1 MYDIEAKI
9 ANRYKIAAMLSE
21 CILFEYDIPTRT
33 FCKFDSFGDI
43 LEGFD
48 VIENFRYNEQLLSQI
63 HKDDL
68 DRFYVFCNELDAG
81 RDRLRLDLRIIDK
94 NKTYQWFQIKGQV
107 VTVENKEPTKVIGR
121 ISNIDTQKR
130 EKDKL
135 KERSERDPLT
145 TLYNK
150 ETTERLINKYLKI
163 NEESNQGTFLLI
175 DFDNFKGIN
184 DNFGHLLG
192 DSVLRDVSA
201 QLRRLFRTT
210 DIIGRVGGDEFVIYI
225 NSKTDED
232 SILSKVGDIHDIFDQ
247 MYGDKVK
254 QLRTSCSI
262 GIAFA
267 PKHGTVYKELFR
279 KADIALYQAKNSG
292 KACSRIYDETG
303 VTPKEDNSNNLY
315 NKYDA
320 RGEYI
325 VTQRP
330 NFQDSAVPY
339 FNLLYFA
346 EDTKESIKMVMS
358 MLGQEYSLNRINIS
372 EYDESNGALKYTY
385 EWVSE
390 GTQLSQEISH
400 PICPGETEGYQEL
413 FNEDGVFY
421 TNDIEPLHYQSE
433 TSYEYFYRKDVKAL
447 LQCIIIEEGKFKGIV
462 GYEIC
467 DRICTWKKKE
477 LDNLI
482 TLGRIMGIFSQRYN
496 NRILDERNQHLHNE
510 IAKNQKLLSYV
521 VKANTYEII
530 ELSKH
535 AKEMFPGAR
544 VGERCYEAFNNQGSP
559 CEHCPLYRLSG
570 TRERNTVDF
579 YNTNKNIR
587 LKNTATK
594 IKVDGMD
601 AVLICS
607 NEVTDL
613 VETIQGKDE
622 LTGLPSLSKFER
634 EANQRLNQD
643 KQYAV
648 LSLDIDK
655 FKNLN
660 SSLGYKKGNE
670 ILLTFVNG
678 IIKRLKSGE
687 LLCRSYADK
696 FLVLLELDTVEN
708 MIVRANRIFINAVN
722 HLQNSLSGVH
732 IVVAGGM
739 YIISYE
745 DTEIQTAID
754 KANIARKSIKGS
766 HASRLATY
774 DDTIHKKVMKETHI
788 ENRMMSAIKNQEFLV
803 YYQPKVEL
811 KTNRIVGAE
820 ALVRWRLGGN
830 KLMMPGDFIPIFE
843 KNGFI
848 SQMDFYVYENV
859 FAKMNQWGIAGRELL
874 PISLNIS
881 RIHIYDRDFI
891 NRMKVLVNRYNI
903 PPHMVELE
911 ITEGVFL
918 NDKTP
923 IIEVLNQL
931 KDIGFTLSIDDFGSG
946 YSSLN
951 LLRHLRMDV
960 LKLDKDFFD
969 QDIISSKESVVLVNV
984 IRMSKELGM
993 TVLSEGVETKE
1004 QAEYLASI
1012 GCDQAQGY
1020 YFAKPMPCSDFED
1033 LYIIIRNGDIN

>member
-1 MYDIEAKI
+1 MFEVGEKEV
-9 ANRYKIAAMLSE
+9 NRYQIAAMLSE
-21 CILFEYDIPTRT
+21 CILFEYHIPTRT
-33 FCKFDSFGDI
+33 FYKFDSYGDI
-43 LEGFD
+43 LEDFNI
-48 VIENFRYNEQLLSQI
+48 IENFRYNEQLLSKI

-68 DRFYVFCNELDAG
+68 ERFFVFCNELDAG
-81 RDRLRLDLRIIDK
+81 EDRLRLDLRIK
-94 NKTYQWFQIKGQV
+94 NKIKVYQWFQIKGQV
-107 VTVENKEPTKVIGR
+107 ITDENNEPTKVIGR
-121 ISNIDTQKR
+121 ISNIDSQKR

-150 ETTERLINKYLKI
+150 ETTELLINKYLKA
-163 NEESNQGTFLLI
+163 NEEVNHGTFLLI

-201 QLRRLFRTT
+201 QLRRLFRSM
-210 DIIGRVGGDEFVIYI
+210 DVIGRVGGDEFVVYI
-225 NSKTDED
+225 SGKTDEEA
-232 SILSKVGDIHDIFDQ
+232 ILAKVNDIHRIFDQ
-247 MYGDKVK
+247 MYADKVK

-262 GIAFA
+262 GVAYT
-267 PKHGTVYKELFR
+267 PKHGTIYKELFG

-292 KACSRIYDETG
+292 KACSRIYNDKEEA
-303 VTPKEDNSNNLY
+303 PKEHNFKNLY
-315 NKYDA
+315 YDKYDA
-320 RGEYI
+320 RDDHI

-330 NFQDSAVPY
+330 SFQDSAVPY
-339 FNLLYFA
+339 FNMLYFA
-346 EDTKESIKMVMS
+346 EDTKESINLVMS

-372 EYDESNGALKYTY
+372 EVDSLQASLKYTY

-390 GTQLSQEISH
+390 GIEPSQKLAN
-400 PICPGETEGYQEL
+400 PICPGTSEGYQEI

-421 TNDIEPLHYQSE
+421 SNDVEPLQYQSE
-433 TSYEYFYRKDVKAL
+433 VTYEHFLKKGVKAVI
-447 LQCIIIEEGKFKGIV
+447 QCAIIEEGKFKGII

-467 DRICTWKKKE
+467 DRIYTWRKKD

-482 TLGRIMGIFSQRYN
+482 SLGRILGRFALGYQSKVREEK
-496 NRILDERNQHLHNE
+496 NRLMQNE
-510 IAKNQKLLSYV
+510 IAKNQKLVSYV
-521 VKANTYEII
+521 LKANTYELLDIS
-530 ELSKH
+530 E
-535 AKEMFPGAR
+535 AARVMFPNAR
-544 VGERCYEAFNNQGSP
+544 VGEICYKTFNNLDTP
-559 CEHCPLYRLSG
+559 CEHCPLYGLSES
-570 TRERNTVDF
+570 RERSTANI
-579 YNTNKNIR
+579 YNANKNIR
-587 LKNTATK
+587 LKTTATRMTYE
-594 IKVDGMD
+594 DQD

-634 EANQRLNQD
+634 EANQRIKEG

-655 FKNLN
+655 FKNIN
-660 SSLGYKKGNE
+660 GTLGYKKGNQ
-670 ILLTFVNG
+670 ILLAFVNG
-678 IIKRLKSGE
+678 IQSKLKSGE

-696 FLVLLELDTVEN
+696 FLLLLELDNIEHFV
-708 MIVRANRIFINAVN
+708 VRAKQIFMNAVN
-722 HLQNSLSGVH
+722 HLQNSFSGVH

-739 YIISYE
+739 YIIHEE
-745 DTEIQTAID
+745 DTEIQKVID

-766 HASRLATY
+766 HISKLATY
-774 DDTIHKKVMKETHI
+774 DNNIHNKVMKVTHI
-788 ENRMMSAIKNQEFLV
+788 ENRMVSAIKRHEFLV

-820 ALVRWRLGGN
+820 ALVRW
-830 KLMMPGDFIPIFE
+830 KLEDNNIMMPNEFIPIFE

-848 SQMDFYVYENV
+848 SQMDFYVYESV
-859 FAKMNQWGIAGRELL
+859 FAKMHQWSITGRGMF

-891 NRMKVLVNRYNI
+891 HKMKELVNRYNI

-931 KDIGFTLSIDDFGSG
+931 KEIGFILSIDDFGSG

-951 LLRHLRMDV
+951 LLRHLKMDV

-969 QDIISSKESVVLVNV
+969 QDIISTKESVVLVNV

-1020 YFAKPMPCSDFED
+1020 YFAKPMSCAEFERFI
-1033 LYIIIRNGDIN
+1033 YNY